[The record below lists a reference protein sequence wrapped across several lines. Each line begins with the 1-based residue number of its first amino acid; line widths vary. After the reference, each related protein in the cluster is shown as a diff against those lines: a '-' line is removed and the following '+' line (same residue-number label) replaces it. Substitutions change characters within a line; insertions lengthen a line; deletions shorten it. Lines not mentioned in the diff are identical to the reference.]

1 MCPSWNDLSFIIPVS
16 TTSRKWYTK
25 GLIPIIMNYEPL
37 TFDIPELAG
46 ISRETIDLHL
56 GLYAG
61 YVKHVNLI
69 NEKII
74 AYSHDQEANAY
85 AICEMQRRLG
95 FEFGGMRNHEYYFAQ
110 FESGTHELPAG
121 TLLDKI
127 IATWGS
133 QDAWKERFT
142 AIAMTRGIGWAM
154 LYHDPHTDQLVV
166 TWVDEQHIGQLA
178 DLDIVLA
185 LDMWEHSYMRD
196 YVPADKKKYI
206 EAFFTNLNWE
216 VVSGRLV

>member
-1 MCPSWNDLSFIIPVS
+1 
-16 TTSRKWYTK
+16 
-25 GLIPIIMNYEPL
+25 MNYTPL
-37 TFDIPELAG
+37 SFDIPELTG

-69 NEKII
+69 NDKIA
-74 AYSHDQEANAY
+74 AYSHDLEANSY
-85 AICEMQRRLG
+85 AIAEMQRRLG

-110 FESGTHELPAG
+110 LEGGPTDLPED
-121 TLLDKI
+121 TLSDKI
-127 IATWGS
+127 ITTWGS
-133 QDAWKERFT
+133 VEAWQARFT

-154 LYHDPHTDQLVV
+154 MYHDAHTDQLVT

-178 DLDIVLA
+178 DLDIILA

-196 YVPADKKKYI
+196 YVPVDKKKYI
-206 EAFFTNLNWE
+206 DAFFQNLNWE
-216 VVSGRLV
+216 VVSNRLM